1 MPSPSRLG
9 ALRAAAQ
16 WQKIVSGSNAR
27 PADWLRYSCAA
38 ERAGLVTEALAAV
51 RELQAAYPENK
62 ALQDRVSRLSE
73 SAAKTGGESE

>member
-1 MPSPSRLG
+1 MCHRWQ
-9 ALRAAAQ
+9 AAAAQ
-16 WQKIVSGSNAR
+16 WQKIVTGSSTR
-27 PADWLRYSCAA
+27 TVDRLRYSHAA

-73 SAAKTGGESE
+73 NAAKTGGESE